1 MWFLKSKKGAS
12 DDTSLQDAA
21 ALLWD
26 ESRRQITRQ
35 ESDLDTLRNR
45 AVALLSVSSI
55 VAGLFGGRLVT
66 VHHHP
71 GYVTA
76 AIVVALA
83 FFALSVLAV
92 IVVLS
97 PKRKGWE
104 FAQNLD
110 QWFAL
115 LRAGDLAPVDV
126 TANLARHVEASR
138 KRNQVVLE
146 RLYLWFGIAC
156 LLTGLEVVA
165 WGVSIL

>member
-1 MWFLKSKKGAS
+1 LPAAPVLRDKERGADGMLGRARRRWSQLEPILVMCIQIVGRLEKLMWFLKGKKGAG
-12 DDTSLQDAA
+12 DDTPLQDAA

-66 VHHHP
+66 AHHHP

-76 AIVVALA
+76 AIVADLA
-83 FFALSVLAV
+83 FFAVSVLAV

-97 PKRKGWE
+97 PKRKGWKS
-104 FAQNLD
+104 AQNLD
-110 QWFAL
+110 KWFAL
-115 LRAGDLAPVDV
+115 LRLA
-126 TANLARHVEASR
+126 
-138 KRNQVVLE
+138 
-146 RLYLWFGIAC
+146 
-156 LLTGLEVVA
+156 
-165 WGVSIL
+165 ILRQSM

>member
-1 MWFLKSKKGAS
+1 MCIQIVGRLEKLMWFLKGKKGAG
-12 DDTSLQDAA
+12 DDTPLQDAA

-66 VHHHP
+66 AHHHP

-76 AIVVALA
+76 AIVADLA
-83 FFALSVLAV
+83 FFAVSVLAV

-97 PKRKGWE
+97 PKRKGWKS
-104 FAQNLD
+104 AQNLD
-110 QWFAL
+110 KWFAL
-115 LRAGDLAPVDV
+115 LRLA
-126 TANLARHVEASR
+126 
-138 KRNQVVLE
+138 
-146 RLYLWFGIAC
+146 
-156 LLTGLEVVA
+156 
-165 WGVSIL
+165 ILRQSM